1 MCACQLLAF
10 TAVVYVLSA
19 CCGVRIV
26 RAATCR
32 GGRRTACHRYPGGPL
47 SEPVTTRDSDSAE
60 GLRHD
65 GDHPSQTCAD
75 NHVPYRRRKI
85 RSAAPLLQRSE
96 PHESELFKSVTDN
109 NPEDLL
115 KSSDSDLD
123 EPLDYKEN
131 SYFPVRVG
139 SVINDRYHIIKKL
152 GWGHFST
159 VWLSWDDVAHNFSAL
174 KVVKSAIDYT
184 ESALDE
190 IRMLKSIYR
199 HRDLDTNR
207 TKIIQLF
214 DDFRI
219 DGLRGMHVVMVFEA
233 LGPNLLKL
241 IKRTNYQGIPLYL
254 VKHIIRQVLQGLK
267 YLHETCHII
276 HTDIKPENIL
286 ICAQHQYIKLTAEN
300 SCKQMSILSLRN
312 KKCGKNTADERLQG
326 NYRLD
331 GSRSEQS
338 LDMESESYAESN
350 CYFRKISKFKR
361 LYELLDDLGS
371 VNIKIADLGNA
382 CWEDNH
388 YTENIQTRQ
397 YRSLEVLLGAGY
409 GTPADIWSTAC
420 LAFEL
425 ATGDFLFDPHS
436 GATYNKDEDH
446 IAHIIELLG
455 QIPMYVIQSGKH
467 SSSFFRTNGNLKHI
481 SNLKPW
487 YLYDVLTEKYEWNT
501 KEAKAFSSFLTPMLD
516 LDQDNRASATQCL
529 LNPWML
535 A

>member
-1 MCACQLLAF
+1 
-10 TAVVYVLSA
+10 
-19 CCGVRIV
+19 
-26 RAATCR
+26 
-32 GGRRTACHRYPGGPL
+32 
-47 SEPVTTRDSDSAE
+47 
-60 GLRHD
+60 
-65 GDHPSQTCAD
+65 
-75 NHVPYRRRKI
+75 
-85 RSAAPLLQRSE
+85 SE
-96 PHESELFKSVTDN
+96 PHESELFKSIADN

-159 VWLSWDDVAHNFSAL
+159 VWLSWDDV
-174 KVVKSAIDYT
+174 
-184 ESALDE
+184 
-190 IRMLKSIYR
+190 
-199 HRDLDTNR
+199 
-207 TKIIQLF
+207 
-214 DDFRI
+214 
-219 DGLRGMHVVMVFEA
+219 
-233 LGPNLLKL
+233 
-241 IKRTNYQGIPLYL
+241 
-254 VKHIIRQVLQGLK
+254 
-267 YLHETCHII
+267 
-276 HTDIKPENIL
+276 
-286 ICAQHQYIKLTAEN
+286 
-300 SCKQMSILSLRN
+300 
-312 KKCGKNTADERLQG
+312 KCGKNNADERLQG
-326 NYRLD
+326 NYRLE
-331 GSRSEQS
+331 GIRSEQS

-350 CYFRKISKFKR
+350 CYFRKISKFKK

>member
-1 MCACQLLAF
+1 
-10 TAVVYVLSA
+10 
-19 CCGVRIV
+19 
-26 RAATCR
+26 
-32 GGRRTACHRYPGGPL
+32 
-47 SEPVTTRDSDSAE
+47 
-60 GLRHD
+60 
-65 GDHPSQTCAD
+65 
-75 NHVPYRRRKI
+75 
-85 RSAAPLLQRSE
+85 
-96 PHESELFKSVTDN
+96 
-109 NPEDLL
+109 
-115 KSSDSDLD
+115 
-123 EPLDYKEN
+123 
-131 SYFPVRVG
+131 
-139 SVINDRYHIIKKL
+139 
-152 GWGHFST
+152 
-159 VWLSWDDVAHNFSAL
+159 AHNFSAL
-174 KVVKSAIDYT
+174 KVVKSAVDYT

-300 SCKQMSILSLRN
+300 SCKQMSILN
-312 KKCGKNTADERLQG
+312 
-326 NYRLD
+326 
-331 GSRSEQS
+331 
-338 LDMESESYAESN
+338 
-350 CYFRKISKFKR
+350 FR
-361 LYELLDDLGS
+361 
-371 VNIKIADLGNA
+371 
-382 CWEDNH
+382 
-388 YTENIQTRQ
+388 
-397 YRSLEVLLGAGY
+397 
-409 GTPADIWSTAC
+409 
-420 LAFEL
+420 
-425 ATGDFLFDPHS
+425 
-436 GATYNKDEDH
+436 
-446 IAHIIELLG
+446 
-455 QIPMYVIQSGKH
+455 
-467 SSSFFRTNGNLKHI
+467 NLKHI